1 MMERLLSWKMW
12 FISCKNLSIVPQVQ
26 GALEI
31 ITTIKICRDI
41 ALPSKSL
48 FSWKDLYFFY
58 SFWATRLSRWKFLQ
72 VYTYNP
78 YVWPIYEDML
88 LNPELLKAGKASHLV
103 EAKRLVYEGTGYLS
117 RKRVGYR
124 DYYDGKLFTCLS
136 FMLNFTHACS

>member
-1 MMERLLSWKMW
+1 MW

-58 SFWATRLSRWKFLQ
+58 SFWATRLSRREFLQ
-72 VYTYNP
+72 MYTTHLCDHK
-78 YVWPIYEDML
+78 DML
-88 LNPELLKAGKASHLV
+88 LNPELLKAGKACHLV